1 MKKVLKAIFLYFLA
15 TSFLY
20 MFAVSYS
27 NSYNRI
33 NSKKISPAVIVINGG
48 NATVNILHDEFT
60 VDFRFLEPESRFYY
74 FLYFLSPDS
83 FHSAE
88 RILIES
94 IGRIS

>member
-1 MKKVLKAIFLYFLA
+1 MKKVLKAIFLYFLV

-33 NSKKISPAVIVINGG
+33 NSKKISPAVIVINDGK
-48 NATVNILHDEFT
+48 ATVNILHDEFT

-74 FLYFLSPDS
+74 FLYFLSPDI